1 MLGWLASL
9 LFEVSE
15 ESIITS
21 NCLYFTTNSFA
32 QLRDESA
39 FVQYFGQESPISP
52 AVALYRYR
60 PETGARDFVAPLN
73 LEHDCSNLVRQ
84 ILESRGLTLFQ
95 ISRESRARYSDS
107 RYFIPHQL
115 YTDLR
120 ITGFTP
126 KIQQILALSSIT
138 GYRPA
143 DWLTVFGFRL
153 DAIAQLQTTL
163 PAKRTHLIDSTVYDD
178 EERIPWLTEIVPPT
192 PARAIA
198 PLGQLLASGIFRKAS
213 YFPPA
218 ESSPFL
224 YVKVG
229 YEDAFAY
236 PDLLPGSIVR
246 VDTRKEHH
254 SSALRNVSEPFVL
267 IEYAKGFS
275 LCRLHSE
282 RAGHITLRS
291 SELPFPRVELR
302 LGRETKVLG
311 VADLDLRVLVGG
323 RDPDVAHDF
332 SSSGA
337 GHELFRTANLA
348 FGQLLTRSRVRS
360 GLSFREAS
368 ELSRRIAAELE
379 DEHYF
384 CAPGALSDYE
394 VRGSPPR
401 HTHKLITLAILYAL
415 KFSDLTNAA
424 ALEVGNVGRDSIP
437 EALLPRRNPTSGLD
451 SGMMAL
457 EQPGFVRDLVGTFEE
472 IPVFLKDAIPALV
485 RLPAISLRDIYWMGG
500 QATSQHPR
508 LKTSVL
514 AAIDRRHKTPF
525 DVPRKA
531 LTEQPLYM
539 LLVREK
545 GYVAAACHREGKL
558 LVAHPFSDGF
568 RGPLHFRNG
577 IDAEVV
583 GRIVAILRWIV

>member
-1 MLGWLASL
+1 LASL
-9 LFEVSE
+9 LPEVSE
-15 ESIITS
+15 CESIITS
-21 NCLYFTTNSFA
+21 NCLYFTINSFA
-32 QLRDESA
+32 KLRDESA
-39 FVQYFGQESPISP
+39 FVQYFGQESRISP
-52 AVALYRYR
+52 AVALYRYG

-73 LEHDCSNLVRQ
+73 REYDRSNLPRQ

-126 KIQQILALSSIT
+126 RIQQILSLSSIT

-143 DWLTVFGFRL
+143 DWLAVFGFRL
-153 DAIAQLQTTL
+153 DAIARLQTTL

-178 EERIPWLTEIVPPT
+178 QEWIPWFSEIVPPA
-192 PARAIA
+192 PAEAIA

-224 YVKVG
+224 YAKVG
-229 YEDAFAY
+229 YEDVFAY

-246 VDTRKEHH
+246 IDTRKKHY

-291 SELPFPRVELR
+291 SELPFPQVELR
-302 LGRETKVLG
+302 LGREAKILG
-311 VADLDLRVLVGG
+311 VADLDVRLLAGSH
-323 RDPDVAHDF
+323 DPEVPRDF

-337 GHELFRTANLA
+337 GHELSRTANLT
-348 FGQLLTRSRVRS
+348 FGQLLTRCRVRS

-368 ELSRRIAAELE
+368 VLSRRIAAELE

-384 CAPGALSDYE
+384 CASGALSDYE
-394 VRGSPPR
+394 VRDSPPR
-401 HTHKLITLAILYAL
+401 HVHKLITLAILYAL
-415 KFSDLTNAA
+415 KFSDLTTAA

-437 EALLPRRNPTSGLD
+437 EVLLPRRNPTSGLD
-451 SGMMAL
+451 SGTTAPQ
-457 EQPGFVRDLVGTFEE
+457 QPGFVRDLVQTFEE
-472 IPVFLKDAIPALV
+472 IPLFLKDALPALV

-500 QATSQHPR
+500 QSTSQHPR
-508 LKTSVL
+508 LQTSVL
-514 AAIDRRHKTPF
+514 AVIDRRRKTPL

-539 LLVREK
+539 LLVRNS
-545 GYVAAACHREGKL
+545 GYVAAACHREGEF
-558 LVAHPFSDGF
+558 LVAHFFSDGF
-568 RGPLHFRNG
+568 RGPLRFRDG
-577 IDAEVV
+577 IDAEIV
-583 GRIVAILRWIV
+583 GRIVAVLRWLA

>member
-1 MLGWLASL
+1 
-9 LFEVSE
+9 V
-15 ESIITS
+15 T
-21 NCLYFTTNSFA
+21 
-32 QLRDESA
+32 
-39 FVQYFGQESPISP
+39 
-52 AVALYRYR
+52 
-60 PETGARDFVAPLN
+60 PLN
-73 LEHDCSNLVRQ
+73 LEHDCSSLVRQ

-95 ISRESRARYSDS
+95 ISRESRARYGDS

-126 KIQQILALSSIT
+126 KIQQILSLSSIT
-138 GYRPA
+138 GYCPA
-143 DWLTVFGFRL
+143 DWLAVFGFRL
-153 DAIAQLQTTL
+153 DAIARLQTTL
-163 PAKRTHLIDSTVYDD
+163 PAKRTHLIDSTVYDHQ
-178 EERIPWLTEIVPPT
+178 EGIPWFSEIVPPT
-192 PARAIA
+192 PAEAIA

-218 ESSPFL
+218 ESSPFV
-224 YVKVG
+224 YAKVG

-246 VDTRKEHH
+246 VDTRKKH

-267 IEYAKGFS
+267 IEYAKGLS

-291 SELPFPRVELR
+291 SELPFPQVELR
-302 LGRETKVLG
+302 LGHEAKVLG
-311 VADLDLRVLVGG
+311 VADLDLRLLAGSH
-323 RDPDVAHDF
+323 DPEVPHDF

-337 GHELFRTANLA
+337 GRDVSRTANLT
-348 FGQLLTRSRVRS
+348 FGQLLTRCRVRS

-384 CAPGALSDYE
+384 CAAGALSDYE

-401 HTHKLITLAILYAL
+401 HVHKLISLAILYAL

-424 ALEVGNVGRDSIP
+424 DLEVGNVGRDSMP

-451 SGMMAL
+451 SGMTAL
-457 EQPGFVRDLVGTFEE
+457 QQPGFVRDLVQTFEE
-472 IPVFLKDAIPALV
+472 IPLFLKDALPALV
-485 RLPAISLRDIYWMGG
+485 ILPAISLRDIYWMGG
-500 QATSQHPR
+500 QSTSQHPR

-514 AAIDRRHKTPF
+514 AAIDRRRKTPF
-525 DVPRKA
+525 DSPRKA

-539 LLVREK
+539 LLVRNS
-545 GYVAAACHREGKL
+545 GYVAAACHREGEF

-568 RGPLHFRNG
+568 RGPLRFRDG
-577 IDAEVV
+577 IDAEIV
-583 GRIVAILRWIV
+583 GRIVAILRWLA